1 MEYEGMMEAEKLN
14 QSQLANKLGISRVRV
29 NQILN
34 LLKLPQKKQK
44 YIMENGKDKIITER
58 MLRNKNILKQI
69 TK

>member
-1 MEYEGMMEAEKLN
+1 MMEAEKLN

>member
-58 MLRNKNILKQI
+58 MLGNKNILKQI